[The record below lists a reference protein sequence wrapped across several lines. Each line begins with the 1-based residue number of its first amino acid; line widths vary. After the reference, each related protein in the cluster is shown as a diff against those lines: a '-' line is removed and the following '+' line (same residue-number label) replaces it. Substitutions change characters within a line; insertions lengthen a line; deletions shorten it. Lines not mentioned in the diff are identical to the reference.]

1 MWQTVCTEVIKA
13 TENLHVAVWRLQ
25 VGCLVLYMKLNYT
38 SGQVTAEGAD
48 VPIKEG
54 CQSYFA
60 FNEFAFQRHVNE
72 KHSRIL
78 KRSLFKIRHIFNTN

>member
-54 CQSYFA
+54 CQSYLLL
-60 FNEFAFQRHVNE
+60 V
-72 KHSRIL
+72 SL
-78 KRSLFKIRHIFNTN
+78 LFKGMLTRNIAGN